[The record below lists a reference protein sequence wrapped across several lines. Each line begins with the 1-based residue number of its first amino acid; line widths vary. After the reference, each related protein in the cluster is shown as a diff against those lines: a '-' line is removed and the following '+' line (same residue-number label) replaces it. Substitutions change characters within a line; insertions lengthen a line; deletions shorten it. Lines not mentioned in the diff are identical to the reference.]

1 MKFTCSTKDFSAA
14 VAAASKVVNG
24 HTTVPILSNLHIAAV
39 NDNIRVRATDLELTI
54 ERVFSGEVHENGSA
68 TLPAKLFS
76 GYLGNLPPGLLELI
90 GSATRASVRA
100 ERSNYDFHSLPAD
113 EYPPLPA
120 ARVNVSFSM
129 NAHVFA
135 DGIQS
140 TIFCASNEEARG
152 AAMMGALLEIEGET
166 ISLVATDGYRLGRWT
181 AKLDA
186 PPSGGPLKY
195 IVPARAL
202 AEAVRNMAAS
212 ETIEFTALGAQ
223 SNQLAMKAGTTS
235 IFVRLVDAQYPNYG
249 QVIPARFD
257 RTAKLNTTELVG
269 ALRRAELMSVNRAS
283 LVQLKIADGQMMI
296 LANSDTAGNAYEEL
310 IVDQT
315 GNDITIALNAR
326 YLIEILNHIATPQVL
341 MEFSGALSP
350 MLIRPV
356 ELNNDIAPLYVLMP
370 LRH

>member
-1 MKFTCSTKDFSAA
+1 
-14 VAAASKVVNG
+14 
-24 HTTVPILSNLHIAAV
+24 
-39 NDNIRVRATDLELTI
+39 
-54 ERVFSGEVHENGSA
+54 
-68 TLPAKLFS
+68 
-76 GYLGNLPPGLLELI
+76 
-90 GSATRASVRA
+90 
-100 ERSNYDFHSLPAD
+100 
-113 EYPPLPA
+113 
-120 ARVNVSFSM
+120 
-129 NAHVFA
+129 
-135 DGIQS
+135 
-140 TIFCASNEEARG
+140 
-152 AAMMGALLEIEGET
+152 
-166 ISLVATDGYRLGRWT
+166 
-181 AKLDA
+181 
-186 PPSGGPLKY
+186 
-195 IVPARAL
+195 
-202 AEAVRNMAAS
+202 
-212 ETIEFTALGAQ
+212 
-223 SNQLAMKAGTTS
+223 MKAGTTS